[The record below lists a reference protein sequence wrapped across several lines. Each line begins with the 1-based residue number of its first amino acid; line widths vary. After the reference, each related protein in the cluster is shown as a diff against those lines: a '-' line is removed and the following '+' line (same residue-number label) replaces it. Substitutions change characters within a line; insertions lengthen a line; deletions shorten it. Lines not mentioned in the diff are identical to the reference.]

1 MASGG
6 GGITALTGDV
16 TASGTGSVTAA
27 IANSSVTYAKMQNTS
42 AASVLLGRGAGAGA
56 GNVQELTLG
65 SGLSLSGTTLSATG
79 SGTVSGT
86 TNYVARF
93 TGVSAVGNSQ
103 IFDNGTNVGI
113 GTTTPGSYGN
123 LEVTGSGYRSI
134 AVQSTVASG
143 AIGVLAANAATEVR
157 VGAVS
162 NHPLWLMTNNTNR
175 ITVDVTGNVGIRT
188 TSPDRPLVVKAS
200 GGLGGAITVWPTTDS
215 TEASIRF
222 TTTAEGG
229 GNTWYAGQGVWGA
242 GAGNFAIGEIANRLT
257 ILAGGNVG
265 IGTNTPAD
273 MVHAQKD
280 QNAATR
286 LQVSNSDLGASA
298 SAQLTVANVGGS
310 VEDTLRIMAMG
321 RGFGSLGGFV
331 QDGGVVVAGSNLT
344 GGLSL
349 IARETAAPIRLYAGG
364 ESNEVMRITA
374 GGNVGIGTTLP
385 TYKLHVVGQVAGNA
399 AYVNTSDGV

>member
-93 TGVSAVGNSQ
+93 TGASAVGNSQ

-143 AIGVLAANAATEVR
+143 AIGVLAAT
-157 VGAVS
+157 
-162 NHPLWLMTNNTNR
+162 LQL
-175 ITVDVTGNVGIRT
+175 
-188 TSPDRPLVVKAS
+188 KCAS
-200 GGLGGAITVWPTTDS
+200 
-215 TEASIRF
+215 
-222 TTTAEGG
+222 
-229 GNTWYAGQGVWGA
+229 
-242 GAGNFAIGEIANRLT
+242 
-257 ILAGGNVG
+257 
-265 IGTNTPAD
+265 
-273 MVHAQKD
+273 
-280 QNAATR
+280 
-286 LQVSNSDLGASA
+286 
-298 SAQLTVANVGGS
+298 
-310 VEDTLRIMAMG
+310 
-321 RGFGSLGGFV
+321 V
-331 QDGGVVVAGSNLT
+331 Q
-344 GGLSL
+344 
-349 IARETAAPIRLYAGG
+349 
-364 ESNEVMRITA
+364 
-374 GGNVGIGTTLP
+374 
-385 TYKLHVVGQVAGNA
+385 
-399 AYVNTSDGV
+399 